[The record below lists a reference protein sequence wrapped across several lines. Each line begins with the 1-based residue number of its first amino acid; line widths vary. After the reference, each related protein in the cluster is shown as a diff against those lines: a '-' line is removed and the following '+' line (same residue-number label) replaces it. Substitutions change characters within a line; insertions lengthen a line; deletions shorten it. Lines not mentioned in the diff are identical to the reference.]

1 MAYKSQVSQKWFG
14 STNKGKVALL
24 DPRKTEMS
32 QIVSSLRNDFTPAM
46 NKFSEKYI
54 KDKQTTASAR
64 MTELYASGM
73 KTEDIENAILE
84 GFEPDLSNQYVQIVV
99 DKHQGRFEAA
109 ETKRK
114 IEAAKDDYNYKDTNT
129 TIEDHFKKYLPN
141 FDGQSKEF
149 VQGFASVFNKWAA
162 DEKVKDAGLR
172 AEWAHE
178 KKIMNGVKFLDSFAK
193 QDMTTYWDNVKT
205 LNTQM
210 PNVNGQK
217 AFYFDTDEM
226 NEVAMAHAEWIL
238 KMAEKSEDLAVAMEI
253 LTSDRGVGAGGNKLG
268 SLISTRDPAV
278 GDLYQKIEL
287 REAQLI
293 AKERRDEIYNKDK
306 DVEAIWAEAFEQVP
320 ISSTAEMKGAD
331 SVGMRNKNIV
341 ELNEIQEKLK
351 QFNDP
356 QLIVTFQSFF
366 SEDRT
371 INNDPYVTNSFMLE
385 IAEGSFGT
393 YDEMIKE
400 LTARG
405 IPSSQLATANARWT
419 TYMTNK
425 DKGTKP
431 VYNTEVVFTN
441 NMKKIEASVLQ
452 SFSDPVSGIT
462 TEGGKEA
469 VFNASN
475 YMKTEILSFEA
486 RFEAENNRLPTWE
499 ERRKF
504 MKDLGEHVIEI
515 FRGEKIPEPK
525 GLITMEQKAKD
536 EADYEQ
542 LRKDLKVDEG
552 IKKVAE
558 NIKDLGE
565 ITLPEGDFSWFGKD
579 TDFWDLDSTDKK
591 EFFEKE
597 IAPVV
602 TKYLEQVFKGVE
614 LNKDFI
620 EKGLT
625 QDELDTM
632 VADLAKTFKVSVTA
646 ITKIIGQMTGI
657 EE

>member
-14 STNKGKVALL
+14 STDKGKVALL

-32 QIVSSLRNDFTPAM
+32 QIVSALRNDFTPAM

-54 KDKQTTASAR
+54 EDKQTTASAR

-114 IEAAKDDYNYKDTNT
+114 IEAAGDDYNYKDTDT
-129 TIEDHFKKYLPN
+129 TIEDHFKKFLPN

-149 VQGFASVFNKWAA
+149 VQGFASVFNEWAA
-162 DEKVKDAGLR
+162 DEKVKDAVKR

-210 PNVNGQK
+210 PNVDGQK

-238 KMAEKSEDLAVAMEI
+238 DMAEKSEDLAVAMEI

-278 GDLYQKIEL
+278 GDLYQRLEL

-320 ISSTAEMKGAD
+320 VSSTAEMKGAD
-331 SVGMRNKNIV
+331 SVMRNKNIV

-400 LTARG
+400 MTARG

-441 NMKKIEASVLQ
+441 NMTKIEASVLQ

-515 FRGEKIPEPK
+515 FRSEKIPEPE

-536 EADYEQ
+536 EADYKQ
-542 LRKDLKVDEG
+542 LRTELKVDEG

-597 IAPVV
+597 IVPAV
-602 TKYLEQVFKGVE
+602 TKYLEQVFEGVE

-632 VADLAKTFKVSVTA
+632 VADLAKTFKVPVTA

>member
-14 STNKGKVALL
+14 STDKGKVALL

-32 QIVSSLRNDFTPAM
+32 QIVSALRNDFTPAM

-54 KDKQTTASAR
+54 EDKQTKASAR

-114 IEAAKDDYNYKDTNT
+114 IEAAKDDYNYKDTDT

-149 VQGFASVFNKWAA
+149 VQGFASVFNDWAA
-162 DEKVKDAGLR
+162 DEKVKDAMLR

-210 PNVNGQK
+210 PNVDGQK

-238 KMAEKSEDLAVAMEI
+238 DMAEKSEDLAVAMEI

-278 GDLYQKIEL
+278 GDLYQRLEL

-320 ISSTAEMKGAD
+320 VSSTAEMKGAD
-331 SVGMRNKNIV
+331 SVMRNKNIV

-400 LTARG
+400 MTARG

-441 NMKKIEASVLQ
+441 NMTKIEASVLQ

-515 FRGEKIPEPK
+515 FRSEKIPEPE

-542 LRKDLKVDEG
+542 LRKELKVDEG
-552 IKKVAE
+552 IKKVDE

-597 IAPVV
+597 IVPAV
-602 TKYLEQVFKGVE
+602 TKYLEQVFEGVE

-632 VADLAKTFKVSVTA
+632 VADLAKTFKVPVTA

>member
-14 STNKGKVALL
+14 STDKGKVALL

-32 QIVSSLRNDFTPAM
+32 QIVSALRNDFTPAM

-54 KDKQTTASAR
+54 EDKQTTASAR

-114 IEAAKDDYNYKDTNT
+114 IEAAKDDYNYKDTDT

-149 VQGFASVFNKWAA
+149 VQGFASVFNEWAA
-162 DEKVKDAGLR
+162 DEKVKDAVKR

-210 PNVNGQK
+210 PNVDGQK

-238 KMAEKSEDLAVAMEI
+238 DMAEKSEDIAVAMEI

-278 GDLYQKIEL
+278 GDLYQRLEL

-320 ISSTAEMKGAD
+320 VSSTAEMKGAD
-331 SVGMRNKNIV
+331 SVMRNKNIV

-400 LTARG
+400 MTARG

-441 NMKKIEASVLQ
+441 NMTKIEASVLQ

-515 FRGEKIPEPK
+515 FRSEKIPEPE

-542 LRKDLKVDEG
+542 LRTELKVDEG

-565 ITLPEGDFSWFGKD
+565 ITLPEGDFSWFGDD
-579 TDFWDLDSTDKK
+579 TTWGFDSADKK

-597 IAPVV
+597 IVPAV
-602 TKYLEQVFKGVE
+602 TKYLEQVFEGVE

>member
-14 STNKGKVALL
+14 STDKGKVALL

-32 QIVSSLRNDFTPAM
+32 QIVSALRNDFTPAM

-54 KDKQTTASAR
+54 EDKQTTASAR

-114 IEAAKDDYNYKDTNT
+114 IEAAGDDYNYKDTDT

-149 VQGFASVFNKWAA
+149 VQGFASVFNEWAA
-162 DEKVKDAGLR
+162 DEKVKDAMLR

-210 PNVNGQK
+210 PNVDGQK

-238 KMAEKSEDLAVAMEI
+238 DMAEKSEDIAVAMEI

-278 GDLYQKIEL
+278 GDLYQRLEL

-320 ISSTAEMKGAD
+320 VSSTAEMKGAD
-331 SVGMRNKNIV
+331 SVMRNKNIV

-400 LTARG
+400 MTARG

-441 NMKKIEASVLQ
+441 NMTKIEASVLQ

-515 FRGEKIPEPK
+515 FRSEKIPEPE

-565 ITLPEGDFSWFGKD
+565 ITLPEGDFSWFGDD
-579 TDFWDLDSTDKK
+579 TTWGFDSADKK

-597 IAPVV
+597 IVPAV
-602 TKYLEQVFKGVE
+602 TKYLEQVFEGVE

-632 VADLAKTFKVSVTA
+632 VADLAKTFKVPVTA

>member
-14 STNKGKVALL
+14 STDKGKVALL

-32 QIVSSLRNDFTPAM
+32 QIVSALRNDFTPAM

-54 KDKQTTASAR
+54 EDKQTTASAR

-114 IEAAKDDYNYKDTNT
+114 IEAAGDDYNYKDTDT

-149 VQGFASVFNKWAA
+149 VQGFASVFNEWAA
-162 DEKVKDAGLR
+162 DEKVKDAVKR

-210 PNVNGQK
+210 PNVDGQK

-238 KMAEKSEDLAVAMEI
+238 DMAEKSEDLAVAMEI

-278 GDLYQKIEL
+278 GDLYQRLEL

-320 ISSTAEMKGAD
+320 VSSTAEMKGAD
-331 SVGMRNKNIV
+331 SVMRNKNIV

-400 LTARG
+400 MTARG

-441 NMKKIEASVLQ
+441 NMTKIEASVLQ

-515 FRGEKIPEPK
+515 FRSEKIPEPE

-565 ITLPEGDFSWFGKD
+565 ITLPEGDFSWFGDD
-579 TDFWDLDSTDKK
+579 TTWGFDSADKK

-597 IAPVV
+597 IVPAV
-602 TKYLEQVFKGVE
+602 TKYLEQVFEGVE

-632 VADLAKTFKVSVTA
+632 VADLAKTFKVPVTA

>member
-14 STNKGKVALL
+14 STDKGKVALL

-32 QIVSSLRNDFTPAM
+32 QIVSALRNDFTPAM

-54 KDKQTTASAR
+54 EDKQTTASAR

-114 IEAAKDDYNYKDTNT
+114 IEAAGDDYNYKDTDT
-129 TIEDHFKKYLPN
+129 TIEDHFKKFLPN

-149 VQGFASVFNKWAA
+149 VQGFASVFNEWAA
-162 DEKVKDAGLR
+162 DEKVKDAVKR

-210 PNVNGQK
+210 PNVDGQK

-238 KMAEKSEDLAVAMEI
+238 DMAEKSEDLAVAMEI

-278 GDLYQKIEL
+278 GDLYQRLEL

-320 ISSTAEMKGAD
+320 VSSTAEMKGAD
-331 SVGMRNKNIV
+331 SVMRNKNIV

-400 LTARG
+400 MTARG

-441 NMKKIEASVLQ
+441 NMTKIEASVLQ

-515 FRGEKIPEPK
+515 FRSEKIPEPE

-542 LRKDLKVDEG
+542 LRTELKVDEG

-597 IAPVV
+597 IVPAV
-602 TKYLEQVFKGVE
+602 TKYLEQVFEGVE

-632 VADLAKTFKVSVTA
+632 VADLAKTFKVPVTA

>member
-14 STNKGKVALL
+14 STDKGKVALL

-32 QIVSSLRNDFTPAM
+32 QIVSALRNDFTPAM

-54 KDKQTTASAR
+54 EDKQTTASAR

-114 IEAAKDDYNYKDTNT
+114 IEAAKDDYNYKDTDT

-149 VQGFASVFNKWAA
+149 VQGFASVFNEWAA
-162 DEKVKDAGLR
+162 DEKVKDAMLR

-210 PNVNGQK
+210 PNVDGQK

-238 KMAEKSEDLAVAMEI
+238 DMAEKSEDIAVAMEI

-278 GDLYQKIEL
+278 GDLYQRLEL

-320 ISSTAEMKGAD
+320 VSSTAEMKGAD
-331 SVGMRNKNIV
+331 SVMRNKNIV

-400 LTARG
+400 MTARG

-441 NMKKIEASVLQ
+441 NMTKIEASVLQ

-515 FRGEKIPEPK
+515 FRSEKIPEPE

-565 ITLPEGDFSWFGKD
+565 ITLPEGDFSWFGDD
-579 TDFWDLDSTDKK
+579 TTWGFDSADKK

-597 IAPVV
+597 IVPAV
-602 TKYLEQVFKGVE
+602 TKYLEQVFEGVE

>member
-1 MAYKSQVSQKWFG
+1 
-14 STNKGKVALL
+14 
-24 DPRKTEMS
+24 
-32 QIVSSLRNDFTPAM
+32 
-46 NKFSEKYI
+46 
-54 KDKQTTASAR
+54 
-64 MTELYASGM
+64 
-73 KTEDIENAILE
+73 
-84 GFEPDLSNQYVQIVV
+84 
-99 DKHQGRFEAA
+99 
-109 ETKRK
+109 
-114 IEAAKDDYNYKDTNT
+114 
-129 TIEDHFKKYLPN
+129 
-141 FDGQSKEF
+141 
-149 VQGFASVFNKWAA
+149 
-162 DEKVKDAGLR
+162 
-172 AEWAHE
+172 
-178 KKIMNGVKFLDSFAK
+178 
-193 QDMTTYWDNVKT
+193 
-205 LNTQM
+205 
-210 PNVNGQK
+210 
-217 AFYFDTDEM
+217 
-226 NEVAMAHAEWIL
+226 
-238 KMAEKSEDLAVAMEI
+238 
-253 LTSDRGVGAGGNKLG
+253 
-268 SLISTRDPAV
+268 
-278 GDLYQKIEL
+278 
-287 REAQLI
+287 
-293 AKERRDEIYNKDK
+293 
-306 DVEAIWAEAFEQVP
+306 
-320 ISSTAEMKGAD
+320 MKGAD
-331 SVGMRNKNIV
+331 SVMRNKNIV

-400 LTARG
+400 MTARG

-441 NMKKIEASVLQ
+441 NMTKIEASVLQ

-486 RFEAENNRLPTWE
+486 RFEAEKNRLPTWE

-515 FRGEKIPEPK
+515 FRSEKIPEPE

-565 ITLPEGDFSWFGKD
+565 ITLPEGDFSWFGDD
-579 TDFWDLDSTDKK
+579 TTWGFDSADKK

-597 IAPVV
+597 IVPAV
-602 TKYLEQVFKGVE
+602 TKYLEQVFEGVE

-632 VADLAKTFKVSVTA
+632 VADLAKTFKVPVTA

>member
-14 STNKGKVALL
+14 STDKGKVALL

-32 QIVSSLRNDFTPAM
+32 QIVSALRNDFTPAM

-54 KDKQTTASAR
+54 EDKQTKASAR

-114 IEAAKDDYNYKDTNT
+114 IEAAKDDYNYKDTDT

-149 VQGFASVFNKWAA
+149 VQGFASVFNEWAA
-162 DEKVKDAGLR
+162 DEKVKDAVLR

-210 PNVNGQK
+210 PNVDGQK

-278 GDLYQKIEL
+278 GDLYQRLEL

-320 ISSTAEMKGAD
+320 VSSTAEMKGAD
-331 SVGMRNKNIV
+331 SVMRNKNIV

-400 LTARG
+400 MTARG

-441 NMKKIEASVLQ
+441 NMTKIEASVLQ

-515 FRGEKIPEPK
+515 FRSEKIPEPE

-536 EADYEQ
+536 EADYKQ
-542 LRKDLKVDEG
+542 LRTELKVDEG

-565 ITLPEGDFSWFGKD
+565 ITLPEGDFTWFGKD

-597 IAPVV
+597 IVPAV
-602 TKYLEQVFKGVE
+602 TKYLEQVFEGVE

-632 VADLAKTFKVSVTA
+632 VADLAKTFKVPVTA

>member
-14 STNKGKVALL
+14 STDKGKVALL

-32 QIVSSLRNDFTPAM
+32 QIVSALRNDFTPAM

-54 KDKQTTASAR
+54 EDKQTTASAR

-114 IEAAKDDYNYKDTNT
+114 IEAAKDDYNYKDTDT

-149 VQGFASVFNKWAA
+149 VQGFASVFNEWAA
-162 DEKVKDAGLR
+162 DEKVKDAIKR

-210 PNVNGQK
+210 PNVDGQK

-238 KMAEKSEDLAVAMEI
+238 DMAEKSEDIAVAMEI

-278 GDLYQKIEL
+278 GDLYQRLEL

-320 ISSTAEMKGAD
+320 VSSTAEMKGAD
-331 SVGMRNKNIV
+331 SVMRNKNIV

-400 LTARG
+400 MTARG

-441 NMKKIEASVLQ
+441 NMTKIEASVLQ

-515 FRGEKIPEPK
+515 FRSEKIPEPE

-542 LRKDLKVDEG
+542 LRTELKVDEG

-597 IAPVV
+597 IVPAV
-602 TKYLEQVFKGVE
+602 TKYLEQVFEGVE

-632 VADLAKTFKVSVTA
+632 VADLAKTFKVPVTA

>member
-14 STNKGKVALL
+14 STDKGKVALL

-32 QIVSSLRNDFTPAM
+32 QIVSALRNDFTPAM

-54 KDKQTTASAR
+54 EDKQTKASAR

-114 IEAAKDDYNYKDTNT
+114 IQAAKDDYNYKDTDT

-149 VQGFASVFNKWAA
+149 VQGFASVFNEWAA
-162 DEKVKDAGLR
+162 DEKVKDAVKR

-210 PNVNGQK
+210 PNVDGQK

-238 KMAEKSEDLAVAMEI
+238 DMAEKSEDLAVAMEI

-278 GDLYQKIEL
+278 GDLYQRLEL

-320 ISSTAEMKGAD
+320 VSSTAEMKGAD
-331 SVGMRNKNIV
+331 SVMRNKNIV

-400 LTARG
+400 MTARG

-441 NMKKIEASVLQ
+441 NMTKIEASVLQ

-515 FRGEKIPEPK
+515 FRSEKIPEPE

-542 LRKDLKVDEG
+542 LRTELKVDEG

-597 IAPVV
+597 IVPAV
-602 TKYLEQVFKGVE
+602 TKYLEQVFEGVE

-632 VADLAKTFKVSVTA
+632 VADLAKTFKVPVTA